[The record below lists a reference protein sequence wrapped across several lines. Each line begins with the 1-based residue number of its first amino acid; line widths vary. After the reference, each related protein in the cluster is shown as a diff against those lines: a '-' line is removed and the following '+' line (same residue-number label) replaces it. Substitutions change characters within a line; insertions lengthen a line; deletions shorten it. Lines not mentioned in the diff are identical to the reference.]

1 MDTILLSVTSKMLNL
16 RLFIF
21 HATVND
27 SKNNSVNP
35 SWCAGTFNSFDILW
49 LAPEEKRCCAH
60 LFSDQSYG
68 WERGNGSS
76 EVKVSEW
83 EKCDVI
89 QTSSSYSNV
98 KLEPEFG
105 QLMM

>member
-35 SWCAGTFNSFDILW
+35 SWCAGTLTLFIYCGL
-49 LAPEEKRCCAH
+49 PQKRSAAVH
-60 LFSDQSYG
+60 IYFQINLMV
-68 WERGNGSS
+68 EREGMAAARS
-76 EVKVSEW
+76 K
-83 EKCDVI
+83 
-89 QTSSSYSNV
+89 
-98 KLEPEFG
+98 
-105 QLMM
+105 